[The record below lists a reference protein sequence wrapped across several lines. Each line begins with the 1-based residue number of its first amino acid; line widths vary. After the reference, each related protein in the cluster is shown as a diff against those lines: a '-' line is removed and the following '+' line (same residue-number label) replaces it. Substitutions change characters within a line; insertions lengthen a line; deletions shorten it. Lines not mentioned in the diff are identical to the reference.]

1 MVKNMTQSNN
11 PLRKHFRQAAIHLK
25 LPSAGKFYPPG
36 SIIMP
41 ANNELPILPMTAM
54 DEITGRTPDALFNG
68 AAVAELV
75 QSCVPN
81 ITNAWVAPVT
91 DFNALLVAI
100 RLASYGHD
108 MEIGTTCPKCGAVH
122 QLNVDLRIVLDNLKS
137 PDYEKSITDGDLTF
151 YFAPMTYKQVNDNS
165 RISFEDQKI
174 IQQIS
179 SIEMDEAEKITKL
192 GQAFRR
198 ITEATIRSIAQSIN
212 AIKTA
217 DAMVTDTAHIQE
229 FLHNCKKNTF
239 EAIKTH
245 AISLRAATELPPIS
259 VTCDACQHEYKQ
271 EFTLDMSNFFENA
284 S

>member
-81 ITNAWVAPVT
+81 IINAWVAPVT

-108 MEIGTTCPKCGAVH
+108 MEIGTICPKCNAAH
-122 QLNVDLRIVLDNLKS
+122 QLNVDLRVVLDNLKS

-179 SIEMDEAEKITKL
+179 NIEMDETEKITKL

-217 DAMVTDTAHIQE
+217 EAMVTDTAHIQE
-229 FLHNCKKNTF
+229 FLHNCTKNTF

-245 AISLRAATELPPIS
+245 AISLRASTELPPIS

>member
-81 ITNAWVAPVT
+81 IINAWVAPVI

-108 MEIGTTCPKCGAVH
+108 MEIGTTCPKCGAAH

-151 YFAPMTYKQVNDNS
+151 YFAPMNYKQVNDNS

-174 IQQIS
+174 IQQLS
-179 SIEMDEAEKITKL
+179 SIEMDETEKITKL

-217 DAMVTDTAHIQE
+217 EAMVTDTTHIQE
-229 FLHNCKKNTF
+229 FLHNCTKNTF

-245 AISLRAATELPPIS
+245 AISLRAATELPPIP

-271 EFTLDMSNFFENA
+271 EFTLDMSNFFETA